1 MEDVYNDSSYPL
13 VVVVVVFHALI
24 HEQSKFEM
32 ASSSAKSDGRIAKLR
47 SELKEWEHAFAKA
60 HDGRKPT
67 REETKQ
73 DSAIGISSVLLFLE
87 QG

>member
-1 MEDVYNDSSYPL
+1 MAPPNAGGTPADSA
-13 VVVVVVFHALI
+13 VV
-24 HEQSKFEM
+24 KP
-32 ASSSAKSDGRIAKLR
+32 DDRISKLR

-73 DSAIGISSVLLFLE
+73 DSAIGMSSILVILMAF
-87 QG
+87 GC

>member
-1 MEDVYNDSSYPL
+1 
-13 VVVVVVFHALI
+13 
-24 HEQSKFEM
+24 M
-32 ASSSAKSDGRIAKLR
+32 ASSSAKSDGRIATLR

-73 DSAIGISSVLLFLE
+73 DSAIGISSVLK
-87 QG
+87 